1 MSYFTGFKKKNVK
14 IVLVSDC
21 CYIYPNTI
29 TALCHLCSKIANYRH
44 DRCLLDP
51 PNGSFCSD
59 CPDAFL
65 QVLSAFE
72 HWRSHEEANI
82 DAYLPKTSENL
93 LKGRT
98 GQIVDQSA
106 KLELQE
112 DMEEA
117 LIRSQAEEDQR
128 GMETAV

>member
-1 MSYFTGFKKKNVK
+1 MSFLLVFFDKNLK
-14 IVLVSDC
+14 EFFLDC

-51 PNGSFCSD
+51 PDGTFCPE
-59 CPDAFL
+59 CPAAFT
-65 QVLSAFE
+65 QVLSAFA

-82 DAYLPKTSENL
+82 DAYLPKTSNL
-93 LKGRT
+93 FKGRT
-98 GQIVDQSA
+98 GQIVDESA

-112 DMEEA
+112 DIEEA
-117 LIRSQAEEDQR
+117 LIRSKVEEDR
-128 GMETAV
+128 RELETND